1 MVLDAAEHL
10 IPQLTKLSEG
20 VTNAIQKVSNTG
32 QDYNFYQNPEFHVSI
47 LKLNGLTQDELS
59 NLETHCQ
66 EISAS
71 ESDPDKLIEMEVK
84 SVLFKSGDQFQ
95 ELKLY

>member
-10 IPQLTKLSEG
+10 VPQLTKLSEG

-32 QDYNFYQNPEFHVSI
+32 QGYNFYQNPEFHVSI

-59 NLETHCQ
+59 SIKTYCQ
-66 EISAS
+66 DISAS